1 MNGLAYYQLLKYIP
15 ILYEYILLLLGCER
29 FSDYGGY
36 GDTFFWK
43 GRHDDKSIRWDEL
56 IIIQSIIINYYVE
69 FTFHFDSYYFP
80 NNLEI
85 ENIT

>member
-56 IIIQSIIINYYVE
+56 KTTTLNLHFILIVIIFLII
-69 FTFHFDSYYFP
+69 
-80 NNLEI
+80 
-85 ENIT
+85 